1 MNKAERANTLLM
13 DDFFMGE
20 IASIKCVCIDQI
32 TNSNQEDYEQR
43 EEAYRLYKAVDA
55 VLNHFKSIAAE
66 KQINEKRWKIL

>member
-1 MNKAERANTLLM
+1 MNKAERASTLLT

-20 IASIKCVCIDQI
+20 IASIQRTCLEQI
-32 TNSNQEDYEQR
+32 TNSNQEDYDQR

-55 VLNHFKSIAAE
+55 VLNHFKSIASE